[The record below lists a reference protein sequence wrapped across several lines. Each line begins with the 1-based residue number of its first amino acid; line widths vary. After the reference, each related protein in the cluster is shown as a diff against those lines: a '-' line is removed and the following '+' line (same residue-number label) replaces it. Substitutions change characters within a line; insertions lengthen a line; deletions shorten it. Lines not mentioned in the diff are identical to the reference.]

1 MEKFNALASQY
12 HSLQKDLSLA
22 LESAI
27 VHPVNVEPGANSDL
41 IPTVLLRTK
50 LDPAIEAACQGEEVP
65 VAQVKEDMR
74 RLERIME
81 AFVEAKEEFEAELK
95 ESAKTAHRQPADKT
109 NALLEST
116 IKLMFNGSL

>member
-12 HSLQKDLSLA
+12 HSLQKDLSLV

-27 VHPVNVEPGANSDL
+27 VQPIKVDTGNTDH

-50 LDPAIEAACQGEEVP
+50 LDPAIEGACEGEP
-65 VAQVKEDMR
+65 VAVAQIKEDLR
-74 RLERIME
+74 HLERILE
-81 AFVEAKEEFEAELK
+81 AFAEAKEEFEAELK
-95 ESAKTAHRQPADKT
+95 ASAKVALRPPADKP

>member
-27 VHPVNVEPGANSDL
+27 VHPVKVDPTVNSDL

-81 AFVEAKEEFEAELK
+81 AFAEAKEEFEAELK
-95 ESAKTAHRQPADKT
+95 ESAKTAKRQPADKT